1 MLLDTVATSII
12 GDKVVELWDRSYDD
26 IEDQDI
32 PIQNM
37 VGKSFCF
44 RLSITA
50 DNVTNG
56 SATFKFVVW
65 LFCFML
71 FLEFLDF
78 VWISFFSIL
87 FI

>member
-12 GDKVVELWDRSYDD
+12 GDKAVELWDGSYAE
-26 IEDQDI
+26 IEDQDILPI

-44 RLSITA
+44 GLFITA

-56 SATFKFVVW
+56 SATFKFAVW
-65 LFCFML
+65 LLFHVVFGISGFC
-71 FLEFLDF
+71 LDF
-78 VWISFFSIL
+78 VY
-87 FI
+87 

>member
-12 GDKVVELWDRSYDD
+12 GDKVVELWDRSYDE

-44 RLSITA
+44 
-50 DNVTNG
+50 
-56 SATFKFVVW
+56 
-65 LFCFML
+65 
-71 FLEFLDF
+71 
-78 VWISFFSIL
+78 
-87 FI
+87 